1 MNLRSPAAPTLLL
14 AALCALAAW
23 VGLVVG
29 PLDIPAYRVL
39 QALLSADTG
48 STDGATVIDIRLP
61 RVLLALLVGAA
72 LAQAGAALQGLVRNP
87 LAEPGLVGISS
98 GAALAAACLTVLA
111 PPLFD
116 AIPARFVLPAATF
129 VGGAAAAALVLRLAR
144 IDGTTRPGALLL
156 AGLALNAMAG
166 AGIGLF
172 TQLASDQALRSLTFW
187 MFGSLGKAGWPE
199 IAVGAPLLV
208 LTIVLIPRQAGAL
221 NALLLGERE
230 AGHLGVDVEVLKRR
244 VTVLVVVAAATA
256 VALAGIIAFVGLIV
270 PHLVRL
276 WRGPDHRE
284 LLPLSA
290 LLGAGLLT
298 VADTLARL
306 ALAPAELPIGI
317 LTAIVGGPFF
327 LALLLRHRAEIEA

>member
-1 MNLRSPAAPTLLL
+1 MLLL
-14 AALCALAAW
+14 AALCAAAAW
-23 VGLVVG
+23 LGLVTG
-29 PLDIPAYRVL
+29 PLDISAARVFSSLTGLGEPATAQ
-39 QALLSADTG
+39 QA
-48 STDGATVIDIRLP
+48 ATVVDIRLP
-61 RVLLALLVGAA
+61 RVLLALLIGAA

-98 GAALAAACLTVLA
+98 GAALAAASITVLA

-116 AIPARFVLPAATF
+116 WIPARFIFPVITF
-129 VGGAAAAALVLRLAR
+129 AGGAAAAALVLRLAR

-187 MFGSLGKAGWPE
+187 MFGSLGKASWAE
-199 IAVGAPLLV
+199 LTVVAPLL
-208 LTIVLIPRQAGAL
+208 LAAILLIPREARAL
-221 NALLLGERE
+221 NAMLLGEPE
-230 AGHLGVDVEVLKRR
+230 AGHLGVDVERLKRR
-244 VTVLVVVAAATA
+244 LTLLVVLAAASA
-256 VALAGIIAFVGLIV
+256 VALAGIIAFVGLVV
-270 PHLVRL
+270 PHLIRL

-290 LLGAGLLT
+290 LLGALLLT
-298 VADTLARL
+298 LADTGARTM
-306 ALAPAELPIGI
+306 LAPAELPIGI
-317 LTAIVGGPFF
+317 LTALIGGPFF